1 MPFAIGSDKREEKT
15 FIFWCVFANVWVFDA
30 KEPEIYKDC
39 AGVFREKTWIQC
51 IALIASKE

>member
-1 MPFAIGSDKREEKT
+1 MPSAIDSDKREKKT

-30 KEPEIYKDC
+30 QESEIYKNC
-39 AGVFREKTWIQC
+39 AVVFREKTWIQC